1 MPWDTIAMCFLDL
14 GGSFGQYA
22 KGFPLQSTMLFSL
35 VSEVPA
41 AASQVEIPGAR
52 CVRHVLKEKK
62 TR

>member
-1 MPWDTIAMCFLDL
+1 MCVLDL
-14 GGSFGQYA
+14 GGSFGEYA